1 MTGAG
6 AFSLFSGASFFT
18 APNLPKSK
26 RPGLCGPA
34 HEKTLGASLR
44 PLPSAAPQ
52 AMGSESAGGLDLLLL
67 AQQQQPLVDA
77 ATVGRRTVVA
87 ALVPSTQNA
96 SADGSVALTR
106 QEINETKQR
115 LARTPWT
122 YAEDELLQRLVNELC
137 ASSSSKCP
145 AFML

>member
-1 MTGAG
+1 
-6 AFSLFSGASFFT
+6 
-18 APNLPKSK
+18 
-26 RPGLCGPA
+26 
-34 HEKTLGASLR
+34 
-44 PLPSAAPQ
+44 
-52 AMGSESAGGLDLLLL
+52 MGSESAGGLDLLLL